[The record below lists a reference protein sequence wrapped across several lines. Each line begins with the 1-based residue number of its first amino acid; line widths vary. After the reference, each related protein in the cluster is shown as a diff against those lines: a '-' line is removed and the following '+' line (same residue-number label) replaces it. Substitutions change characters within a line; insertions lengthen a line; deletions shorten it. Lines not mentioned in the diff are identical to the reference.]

1 MSLSTVST
9 SATMVSAKAEPKVVY
24 IKHFLG
30 GDFEP
35 KVLSGNLENFTKEN
49 MGAFLGKGGDKLKK
63 FVTVKSAIMVK
74 DAYKKD
80 FGRYDSSWTKPEE
93 LGSVLIKVKIEGENE
108 YHVSIHNQK
117 ENLDKYLEIVM
128 KNLFTHAKNCT
139 KKRVVENKYRNKI
152 AFVAKINH
160 EGLIGKFVGS
170 GGKKIKMLTN
180 NVKQALNVQDAHVSI
195 KPISECGGIS
205 TWRNKKIRIKT
216 ESDNDFE
223 VQITVAVNLPE
234 ELFKDFKKTL
244 QILTPIINKSVL
256 DLEEPK
262 DDYADE
268 ICADDFLLRGGTISN
283 NFTPSSPQYIPS
295 TPEKEEEEE
304 WGPSSPR
311 YEDDQW

>member
-1 MSLSTVST
+1 
-9 SATMVSAKAEPKVVY
+9 MVSAKA
-24 IKHFLG
+24 
-30 GDFEP
+30 EP

-49 MGAFLGKGGDKLKK
+49 LGAFLGKGGDKLKK

-80 FGRYDSSWTKPEE
+80 FEDGKTNPDE

-108 YHVSIHNQK
+108 YHVSIHNEK
-117 ENLDKYLEIVM
+117 ENLDKYLDIVM
-128 KNLFTHAKNCT
+128 KNLFTHAKNCS

-152 AFVAKINH
+152 AFVAQIQH

-170 GGKKIKMLTN
+170 GGKKIKMLIN
-180 NVKQALNVQDAHVSI
+180 EVKQALGVTDAHVSI

-216 ESDNDFE
+216 DSDNNFE

-262 DDYADE
+262 DEYGDE
-268 ICADDFLLRGGTISN
+268 ICADDFLLGGSTISN
-283 NFTPSSPQYIPS
+283 TTVPTSPEYIPS
-295 TPEKEEEEE
+295 TPENE
-304 WGPSSPR
+304 WGPTSPR
-311 YEDDQW
+311 YEDSGW